1 MANCWRSARFS
12 RTRSESFWVLKIMF
26 KISFSNILIMDADY
40 AGLCENVNNFSK
52 DEIFAND
59 NMAIRFFS

>member
-1 MANCWRSARFS
+1 
-12 RTRSESFWVLKIMF
+12 
-26 KISFSNILIMDADY
+26 MDADY
-40 AGLCENVNNFSK
+40 AGLRENVNNFSK